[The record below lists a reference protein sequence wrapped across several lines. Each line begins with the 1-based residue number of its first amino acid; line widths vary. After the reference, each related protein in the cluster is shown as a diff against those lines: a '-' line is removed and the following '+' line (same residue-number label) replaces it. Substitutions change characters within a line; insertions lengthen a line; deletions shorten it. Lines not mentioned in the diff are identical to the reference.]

1 MPAVAILD
9 DYQRV
14 ALSSADWSA
23 VRERCDITVFDTPLP
38 DPVGA
43 LAPFDVVVAM
53 RERTPFGAGVLAG
66 LPRLRLL
73 VTTGAA
79 NAAIDLDAAREHGVT
94 VCGTGA
100 SAAAAPEHTW
110 ALLMALARQVPV
122 EDANVR
128 TGGWQT
134 TVGRELA
141 GATLGL
147 LGLGRIGQRMARY
160 AHAFDMD
167 VLAWSANLTADRA
180 REHGARLV
188 SKGELFAGSD
198 IVSVHL
204 KLSERTRG
212 IVGADQ
218 LRALGPRGLLVNTSR
233 GPIVDEDA
241 LLSAL
246 HDGTVG
252 GAALDVFGT
261 EPLPSGSPWRSAPN
275 TVLTGHVG
283 YVTAEQY
290 ATFYEDAVDDV
301 LAWLDGSPVREL
313 SPSTSSSG

>member
-290 ATFYEDAVDDV
+290 ATFYGDAVDDV

>member
-79 NAAIDLDAAREHGVT
+79 NAAIDLDAAREHGVI

-290 ATFYEDAVDDV
+290 GVFYGDAVADV